1 VTKRSTLISAGVA
14 AGAVAAG
21 AIGGIAVKRR
31 HEHSTDQV
39 RWELPPQDLGDV
51 ESFDGTRISVHAAG
65 PPEAPVLLFVHGFSL
80 DGTTWFE
87 QWMDLSTEFRC
98 VVMDQRGHGRS
109 GPAAHGDLSLRS
121 MARDIAAVLDLVSP
135 ENPAVL
141 IGHSMG
147 AMAIL
152 ALAEQRAELFGRR
165 VAGVVLVG
173 AASSDLLAGA
183 MGSVTELLRPRLG
196 SFSAAARRVDRLRKA
211 VLASPADIRGAVV
224 RLTQFGPDAS
234 GAMVDHVVML
244 AQQASSEVWTQG
256 LAALMETDLR
266 VALPRVTVPALVVVG
281 EHDRVTPPGSAVGLA
296 GALPDGRLVVLEG
309 AGHMAMLERP
319 LELDR
324 EIRAF
329 AHKVL
334 MPEHAHAPR
343 RRSKKASPP
352 RAEPSGGE

>member
-1 VTKRSTLISAGVA
+1 MTKRRTALISAGVA
-14 AGAVAAG
+14 AGALAAG
-21 AIGGIAVKRR
+21 TIGGLAVKRR
-31 HEHSTDQV
+31 HEHVADWT
-39 RWELPPQDLGDV
+39 RWELPPQDLGEV
-51 ESFDGTRISVHAAG
+51 ESFDGTRISVHASG

-98 VVMDQRGHGRS
+98 VVMDQRGHGGS
-109 GPAAHGDLSLRS
+109 GPAAYGDWSLRS
-121 MARDIAAVLDLVSP
+121 MGRDIAAVLDVVSP
-135 ENPAVL
+135 ERPAVL

-152 ALAEQRAELFGRR
+152 AMAEQRAELFGPR

-211 VLASPADIRGAVV
+211 VLASPADVRGAVV

-234 GAMVDHVVML
+234 QAMVDHIVLL

-256 LAALMETDLR
+256 LTALMETDLR
-266 VALPRVTVPALVVVG
+266 LALPRVTVPALVVVG

-319 LELDR
+319 VELDR
-324 EIRAF
+324 EIRSF
-329 AHKVL
+329 ARTVL
-334 MPEHAHAPR
+334 MPEHADAPR
-343 RRSKKASPP
+343 RRSRKASQSEP
-352 RAEPSGGE
+352 RGAG